1 MTQPPDLTTLVL
13 LLARASR
20 LNEAVI
26 SDVCRHRGIAPAELR
41 VLGALR
47 LSTNGVPMRP
57 TVLGSRVVQTS
68 GGLTATLRRLEAA
81 GAVERVDDPEDG
93 RVRLVALTDEGG
105 RLHDRLLDDLTA
117 RYASAFGVDPE
128 ADLAAVRRLL
138 DGLESLGGAASSAHW
153 APPGA

>member
-1 MTQPPDLTTLVL
+1 MAHPPELTTLTL

-26 SDVCRHRGIAPAELR
+26 GDVCRRHAVAPAELR

-47 LSTNGVPMRP
+47 LSSGGAPMRP
-57 TVLGSRVVQTS
+57 TVLGGRVVQTS

-81 GAVERVDDPEDG
+81 GAVERVGDPEDG
-93 RVRLVALTDEGG
+93 RVRLVALTPEGEQ
-105 RLHDRLLDDLTA
+105 LHDRLLDDLTA
-117 RYASAFGVDPE
+117 RYAVTFDGDLD

-138 DGLESLGGAASSAHW
+138 DRLEAMGDVASSAHW
-153 APPGA
+153 APPEV